1 MLGTELFSVGSE
13 LFSLGS
19 ALFSVGAALLS
30 AEIPPLAEPLV
41 EPAIE
46 GLVLLE
52 PLPLAPPVC
61 ANAGI
66 AIAPASKAAVRTE
79 SVRLIDSPP
88 EFRSNRLGPIG
99 QG

>member
-30 AEIPPLAEPLV
+30 AEIPPLALV

-66 AIAPASKAAVRTE
+66 QIATANKAAVRTE

-88 EFRSNRLGPIG
+88 EFGSNRYGPIG